1 MIPYQFTAKASQN
14 NAFGWMNGEPSIFA
28 SSQDRAISARKAGQM
43 TADGQRIIGA
53 AASMLG
59 RLLDKP
65 AHIKAKVGPHHKGPR
80 KAKP

>member
-28 SSQDRAISARKAGQM
+28 SSQDRAISARKASQ
-43 TADGQRIIGA
+43 ASERGQRIIGKA
-53 AASMLG
+53 AAVLG
-59 RLLDKP
+59 RMLDKP